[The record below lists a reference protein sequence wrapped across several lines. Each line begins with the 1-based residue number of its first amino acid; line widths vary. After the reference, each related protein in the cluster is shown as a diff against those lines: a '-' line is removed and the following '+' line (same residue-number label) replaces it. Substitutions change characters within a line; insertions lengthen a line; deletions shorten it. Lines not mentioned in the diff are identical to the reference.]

1 MNLKELN
8 KKEKEIQERAAE
20 QLALLF
26 VTCLDEQE
34 AQKTSLKEPRRPNSD
49 SGG

>member
-26 VTCLDEQE
+26 VTFLDEQE
-34 AQKTSLKEPRRPNSD
+34 ALKTSPEQPRRPKSD

>member
-1 MNLKELN
+1 MNSKEPN
-8 KKEKEIQERAAE
+8 KKEEKIIGQVAE

-26 VTCLDEQE
+26 VTFLDEQE
-34 AQKTSLKEPRRPNSD
+34 ALKTSPEQPRRPKSD